1 MAAVSGHAEIVNL
14 LLKKGADYMAM
25 DKNDKSAIFLAAE
38 EDKVEALKVRCWSDV
53 GCGIYTLQNSS
64 YRKTSIVNMQ

>member
-38 EDKVEALKVRCWSDV
+38 EDKVEALKVRCW
-53 GCGIYTLQNSS
+53 
-64 YRKTSIVNMQ
+64 K